1 MSNSIVWL
9 QTLNKWRI
17 RHVSENNL
25 VLFLSFLVG
34 LLGGA
39 AAIIL
44 KNVLNL
50 FHYLITYRF
59 SVNEGN
65 YLYFVLPL
73 IGIAITFIY
82 VRYSVKDDISHGI
95 SKILFAISRKKGYI
109 APHNNYSSIIASSIT
124 IGCGGS
130 VGTEAPIAMAGASLG
145 SNLGRWM
152 QLGHRQKI
160 LLIGCGATATVAAIF
175 KAPIA
180 SIIFTF
186 EVLMIDLSTW
196 ALIPLLISA
205 VTATSLSYIFLG
217 KEVVFNFTQIDP
229 LQLKN
234 LAYYA
239 LLGIFTGFVS
249 LYFTRMTL
257 ALEVLL
263 KKFRN
268 PYYKLLFG
276 GALLGLLIYFFPPLF
291 GEGYLTLQKIQSNH
305 PNNIADSSLFYSV
318 KDNYWYFMLYLFLI
332 IIFKAFAVSL
342 TTGSGGV
349 GGVFAPS
356 LFLGGISGLLFGEVL
371 NSSPY
376 IFVSER
382 NFSVMGMA
390 GVMSGVMH
398 APLTAIFLIAE
409 LTGGFALLLPIMLTS
424 TVSFLTIL
432 YFEKH
437 SIYTKQLAKEGNLIT
452 HHKDKAI
459 LTLMR
464 IRHILEDDMKMIAP
478 DGSLRDMVKTISN
491 SSRNIFP
498 VVDENGKFLGIVHL
512 DSIRQIIFNIN
523 LYDNTYVKDFMVF
536 PDVLIEIHD
545 SMDTV
550 MNKFEESGAWNLP
563 VVDKDQKYLGFL
575 SKSRIFDYYRE
586 LMVDFSVE

>member
-1 MSNSIVWL
+1 MSNSGTWL
-9 QTLNKWRI
+9 QQVNKWRERNI
-17 RHVSENNL
+17 SENNL
-25 VLFLSFLVG
+25 VLFLSFIVG
-34 LLGGA
+34 IMGGT

-44 KNVLNL
+44 KNVLII
-50 FHYLITYRF
+50 FHDLINYRF

-73 IGIAITFIY
+73 IGIGITFFY
-82 VRYSVKDDISHGI
+82 VRYIVKDDISHGI
-95 SKILFAISRKKGYI
+95 SKILFSISRKKGFI
-109 APHNNYSSIIASSIT
+109 SPHNNYTSMIASSVT

-130 VGTEAPIAMAGASLG
+130 VGTEAPIVMTGASLG
-145 SNLGRWM
+145 SNLARWM

-180 SIIFTF
+180 ALIFTF

-217 KEVVFNFTQIDP
+217 KEVIFNFTQIDP

-234 LAYYA
+234 FLYYA
-239 LLGIFTGFVS
+239 LLGVFTGFVS
-249 LYFTRMTL
+249 LYFMRMTL
-257 ALEVLL
+257 YLEILM
-263 KKFRN
+263 KKVRN
-268 PYYKLLFG
+268 PYMKLICG
-276 GALLGLLIYFFPPLF
+276 GILLGLLIYLFPPLF
-291 GEGYLTLQKIQSNH
+291 GEGYLTLQKIQTNH

-318 KDNYWYFMLYLFLI
+318 KDNYWYFMIYLFLV

-356 LFLGGISGLLFGEVL
+356 LFLGGVSGLFFGEIL

-382 NFSVMGMA
+382 NFAVMGMA

-409 LTGGFALLLPIMLTS
+409 LTGGYALLLPIMLTS

-464 IRHILEDDMKMIAP
+464 MRNILETDMKSVHP
-478 DGSLRDMVKTISN
+478 EGTLRDLVKSISN
-491 SSRNIFP
+491 SSRNLFP
-498 VVDENGKFLGIVHL
+498 VVDEEGHFMGLVFL
-512 DSIRQIIFNIN
+512 DSVRQIIFNIN
-523 LYDNTYVKDFMVF
+523 LYDNTFVKDVMVY
-536 PDVLIEIHD
+536 PEVLIDIND
-545 SMDTV
+545 SMDSV
-550 MNKFEESGAWNLP
+550 MNKFEDSNAWNLP
-563 VVDKDQKYLGFL
+563 VVDKDGKYMGFL